1 MHRRLVQLLASAPLL
16 LAATPAAAH
25 ITLVDPPPR
34 SDSQKA
40 GPCGAGPGD
49 MRGDIITVFQGGE
62 TITIKWIEF
71 VDHPGHYRISF
82 DADGQDDFAD
92 PPDYDA
98 YYSNAAVLVDQIED
112 KDGQNI
118 MYEAQITL
126 PEMSCDNC
134 TIQLTQMMTD
144 KPPYGDGNDLYY
156 QCADIVIE
164 GIAAG
169 TSGDDTSSG
178 TSDATTGD
186 ATTGDAT
193 STSTTGDA
201 TTTSTGS
208 PHESHGDETGSD
220 PTTGGPATDGGTA
233 GTGGS
238 SGTSATG
245 EPMDD
250 KGDACSCRGDVA
262 PGWSL
267 LALLPVLAHRRR
279 RA

>member
-1 MHRRLVQLLASAPLL
+1 LKTVMHRRLAPLLASAPLF
-16 LAATPAAAH
+16 LAAAPAAAH
-25 ITLVDPPPR
+25 ITMLDPLPR
-34 SDSQKA
+34 TDSQKS

-49 MRGDIITVFQGGE
+49 MRGDVITNYKGGD
-62 TITIKWIEF
+62 TITIRWIET
-71 VDHPGHYRISF
+71 VNHPGHYRISF

-92 PPDYDA
+92 PPAYDA
-98 YYSNAAVLVDQIED
+98 YYSNDAVIVDQIED
-112 KDGQNI
+112 KSGQNT

-126 PEMSCDNC
+126 PEISCDNC

-164 GIAAG
+164 GVAAG
-169 TSGDDTSSG
+169 TSGDDTTSG

-193 STSTTGDA
+193 TAPGTSTTS
-201 TTTSTGS
+201 TTSSTGS
-208 PHESHGDETGSD
+208 PHESHGGETGSD
-220 PTTGGPATDGGTA
+220 PTTGTA
-233 GTGGS
+233 GSDGS
-238 SGTSATG
+238 SGTDGGS
-245 EPMDD
+245 DD
-250 KGDACSCRGDVA
+250 PAVGDPDACSCRGDA
-262 PGWSL
+262 SPGWSL